1 MERQPDTQPP
11 DAATVA
17 ELLRAAREVQARAY
31 APFSK
36 FAVGAA
42 LLAEDGRVF
51 TACNVENSSYGLSV
65 CAERAAVAAA
75 VAAGALRFRA
85 VAIVVSGDK
94 PATPCGACR
103 QVLVEFSPDMT
114 VILGAPDG
122 SHSLTTAAE
131 LLPGFFRL

>member
-1 MERQPDTQPP
+1 MEKRPATQPP
-11 DAATVA
+11 DDATVA
-17 ELLRAAREVQARAY
+17 GLLRAARDAQARAY

-51 TACNVENSSYGLSV
+51 AACNVENSSYGLSI

-75 VAAGALRFRA
+75 VGAGARRFRA

-103 QVLVEFSPDMT
+103 QVLVEFSPEMQ
-114 VILGAPDG
+114 VILGTPDG
-122 SHSLTTAAE
+122 SHSVTTAAE